1 LLITQFTNDEDDLFE
16 TLNDS
21 LNRDDVGQTP
31 LEDQLNLD
39 PGLVRPD
46 LQGFLEADDGV
57 PSQRGYEYGMS
68 DALNVSR
75 RSSRCYIAH
84 TGLSR

>member
-1 LLITQFTNDEDDLFE
+1 MCNVMGTVRGSDAKFTNAEDHLFE

-31 LEDQLNLD
+31 LEEQLNVD

-46 LQGFLEADDGV
+46 LQGYLETDDGV
-57 PSQRGYEYGMS
+57 PTQRGYEYGTS
-68 DALNVSR
+68 
-75 RSSRCYIAH
+75 
-84 TGLSR
+84 T